1 MSFRVAPTEMEANCE
16 PQHEDEAGNRDGAS
30 THVASVTLSSL
41 LKRVKTCIEA
51 GDVR

>member
-1 MSFRVAPTEMEANCE
+1 VAPAEKEANGE
-16 PQHEDEAGNRDGAS
+16 PQHDDEAGNGDGAS

-41 LKRVKTCIEA
+41 LKRVKTCIEV